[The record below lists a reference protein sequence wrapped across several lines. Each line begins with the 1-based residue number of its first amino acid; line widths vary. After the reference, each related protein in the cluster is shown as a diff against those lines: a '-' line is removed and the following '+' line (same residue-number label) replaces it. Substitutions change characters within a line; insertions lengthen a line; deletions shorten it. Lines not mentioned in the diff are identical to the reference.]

1 MSPESGGVVMA
12 TGIVS
17 VSLRLEHAEFLSGV
31 LLVLTAVSWGL
42 LGFTVVVRASEVPA
56 RWRSAARRP
65 AALTAVAGTAVL
77 GTRLALL
84 GWTWAGWSLLALAV
98 ILWLALAPFSSI
110 GRRASGASFLTAV
123 APQSLAVLA
132 ALLAQRTGLLWPA
145 IASVAPFSLGIA
157 AYAVT
162 LARFDFKAA
171 ANGTRR
177 PMDRGRGARD
187 LYARMRRDGPRLIA
201 HRAWGGEPLRIG
213 TIVLWALSVAWLPP
227 LLFTELRWPRLGYN
241 LARWGTVFPLGTYAV
256 MSATAGEVAS
266 LRLLIDLGRAM
277 AWIAF
282 AAWCVVAAGAARRAP
297 ALARRA
303 LARGSRD

>member
-1 MSPESGGVVMA
+1 MRPESGGVVMA

-31 LLVLTAVSWGL
+31 LLVLTAVAWGL
-42 LGFTVVVRASEVPA
+42 LGLTVVVRASEVPA

-84 GWTWAGWSLLALAV
+84 GWTWAGWPLLALAL

-110 GRRASGASFLTAV
+110 GRRALGASFLTVV

-132 ALLAQRTGLLWPA
+132 ASLAQRTGLLWPA
-145 IASVAPFSLGIA
+145 IAAVAPFLFGVA

-162 LARFDFKAA
+162 LARFDFEQLRA
-171 ANGTRR
+171 
-177 PMDRGRGARD
+177 GRGDQWIAGGALAISTLACGEMAR
-187 LYARMRRDGPRLIA
+187 ALIA

-213 TIVLWALSVAWLPP
+213 TIVLWALSVAWLPA

-241 LARWGTVFPLGTYAV
+241 LARWGTVFPLGMYAV

-266 LRLLIDLGRAM
+266 LRLVIDLGRAM

-282 AAWCVVAAGAARRAP
+282 AAWCVLAAGAARRAP